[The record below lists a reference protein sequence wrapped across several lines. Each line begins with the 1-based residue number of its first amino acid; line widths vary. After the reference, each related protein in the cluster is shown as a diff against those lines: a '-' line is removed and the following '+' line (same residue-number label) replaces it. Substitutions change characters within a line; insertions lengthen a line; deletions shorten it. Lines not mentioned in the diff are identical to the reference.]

1 MERGSADSASASAP
15 QLPAVSS
22 VYPLRRTASLTSVD
36 RSCAHRC
43 WQSTLRE
50 RLGTPGHP
58 PGRDELPS
66 LYNRPS
72 QTSANRPVSGTSQSA
87 PPSTV
92 GPSAS
97 IVAWFA
103 QFRCESCGRIPLS
116 LDARYCS
123 SCGHSLNIIPP
134 DVAEYA
140 AAERS
145 EENRSG
151 VQREFPIGKKGV
163 APVEGSRRE
172 DSRRPRSASRRAGA
186 REGGGGLED
195 GQKHRTKS
203 GRPPRAPGGGQHL
216 PWAARESQVAVWLGN
231 VKPRMP

>member
-1 MERGSADSASASAP
+1 MASATASAP

-36 RSCAHRC
+36 RSTAQRC

-72 QTSANRPVSGTSQSA
+72 QISPNRPPSGISQSPSA

-103 QFRCESCGRIPLS
+103 QFRCENCGTIPLA
-116 LDARYCS
+116 LEARFCS
-123 SCGHSLNIIPP
+123 SCGHSLSIVIPP
-134 DVAEYA
+134 EIAYGK
-140 AAERS
+140 S
-145 EENRSG
+145 EENRSALN
-151 VQREFPIGKKGV
+151 RE
-163 APVEGSRRE
+163 APRDGGGPRRE
-172 DSRRPRSASRRAGA
+172 DGRRADGRRPRSSSRNAGPREEQLIRAGA
-186 REGGGGLED
+186 KLAA
-195 GQKHRTKS
+195 
-203 GRPPRAPGGGQHL
+203 GRPPRPPGPADGKHL

-231 VKPRMP
+231 VKPRLP